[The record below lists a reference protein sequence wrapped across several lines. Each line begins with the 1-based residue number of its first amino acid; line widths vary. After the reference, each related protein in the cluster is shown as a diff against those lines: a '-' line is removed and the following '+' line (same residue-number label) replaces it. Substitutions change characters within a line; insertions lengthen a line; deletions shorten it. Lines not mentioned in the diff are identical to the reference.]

1 MGLKARLPAFQQGVA
16 LKQASPYDTKYDEIT
31 EISNKQMSLAALFK
45 GLPFSGSGLIDE
57 KGYYIGTDEDGR
69 AIILDTFI
77 KTSDR
82 PNSNITISG
91 ASGSGKSYLAK
102 K

>member
-1 MGLKARLPAFQQGVA
+1 MDFLSV
-16 LKQASPYDTKYDEIT
+16 
-31 EISNKQMSLAALFK
+31 
-45 GLPFSGSGLIDE
+45 GSGLIDE

-77 KTSDR
+77 KSSDR

-91 ASGSGKSYLAK
+91 ASRKW
-102 K
+102 